1 MVWKTPRAVRQL
13 SGSEEKGDI
22 DPCLS
27 LQLCPSRLGSL
38 LFLESKAVQRP
49 RPSAY
54 HCPRTWLVA
63 GGGRVRG
70 LGCLADEEKPHTSL
84 WKEGTEQ
91 GRPVHDPHPWHRPR
105 HGHRGS
111 QAKAQFIYTC
121 PTAHDLGL
129 EDRSWG
135 EGLKAT
141 EDSAGVQGKRDGGQE
156 GSLQC
161 PPRAPMYPRAEAEMQ
176 SHSGFGL
183 GYSKSNESSQSGHA
197 QGHASNNGHAH

>member
-1 MVWKTPRAVRQL
+1 MGTGSHPSIYNWDALGSYPVPRPLPTPCQMPIPPPQWSPPLRRRLGRRKGRPQEDKGREGWRFWRKLSGGPLVWKTPRAVRQL

-54 HCPRTWLVA
+54 HCPRTWLVG

-84 WKEGTEQ
+84 QKEGTEQ

-105 HGHRGS
+105 HGHRVPS
-111 QAKAQFIYTC
+111 QSPVYL
-121 PTAHDLGL
+121 HL
-129 EDRSWG
+129 
-135 EGLKAT
+135 
-141 EDSAGVQGKRDGGQE
+141 
-156 GSLQC
+156 
-161 PPRAPMYPRAEAEMQ
+161 
-176 SHSGFGL
+176 SHST
-183 GYSKSNESSQSGHA
+183 
-197 QGHASNNGHAH
+197 

>member
-1 MVWKTPRAVRQL
+1 MKRNPTPACRRRAQSR
-13 SGSEEKGDI
+13 GG
-22 DPCLS
+22 
-27 LQLCPSRLGSL
+27 LCTTPT
-38 LFLESKAVQRP
+38 P
-49 RPSAY
+49 
-54 HCPRTWLVA
+54 
-63 GGGRVRG
+63 
-70 LGCLADEEKPHTSL
+70 
-84 WKEGTEQ
+84 GTVLDMDTE
-91 GRPVHDPHPWHRPR
+91 
-105 HGHRGS
+105 S

-129 EDRSWG
+129 EDRSRG

-176 SHSGFGL
+176 SRSGFGL